1 MSFRDLVYRLLERGT
16 VDDADPDEVV
26 EVACLRLSNGP
37 MALAVLHDSGIAA
50 QGIESYNL
58 VTEVR
63 GDYRILVARRDA
75 ERALILLEEL
85 R

>member
-1 MSFRDLVYRLLERGT
+1 VSFRDLVYRLLDRGAA
-16 VDDADPDEVV
+16 VDADPDEII
-26 EVACLRLSNGP
+26 EIACLRLVNGP
-37 MALAVLHDSGIAA
+37 MAVAVLRDNGIAA
-50 QGIESYNL
+50 QGIESYSL

-75 ERALILLEEL
+75 ERALMLLEDL